1 MDYYQIIKRPL
12 QSEKSVTDRNSTNA
26 YYFEVNKKAN
36 KIQIKEAIEKLF
48 EVKTLSVRT
57 INKSGKKR
65 KYRNK
70 VFKTKSWKK
79 AIVTL
84 KEGNSIDLG
93 Y

>member
-12 QSEKSVTDRNSTNA
+12 SSEKSVSDRDSTNS
-26 YYFEVNKKAN
+26 YHFEVNKKVN
-36 KIQIKEAIEKLF
+36 KIQIKETIEKLF
-48 EVKTLSVRT
+48 DVTVLDVRT
-57 INKSGKKR
+57 LNKVGKKR

-70 VFKTKSWKK
+70 VYKTSGWKK

-84 KEGNSIDLG
+84 KDGDRIDLG

>member
-12 QSEKSVTDRNSTNA
+12 SSEKSVGDRDSTNS
-26 YYFEVNKKAN
+26 YHFEVNKKVN
-36 KIQIKEAIEKLF
+36 KIQIKETVEKLF
-48 EVKTLSVRT
+48 DVTVLGVRT
-57 INKSGKKR
+57 LNKVGKKR

-70 VFKTKSWKK
+70 VYQTSGWKK

-84 KEGNSIDLG
+84 KDGDRIDLG

>member
-12 QSEKSVTDRNSTNA
+12 SSEKSVGDRNSTNS
-26 YYFEVNKKAN
+26 YHFEVNKKVN
-36 KIQIKEAIEKLF
+36 KIQIKETIEKLF
-48 EVKTLSVRT
+48 DVTVLGVRT
-57 INKSGKKR
+57 LNKVGKKR

-70 VFKTKSWKK
+70 VYKTSGWKK

-84 KEGNSIDLG
+84 KEGDRIDLG

>member
-12 QSEKSVTDRNSTNA
+12 SSEKSVGDRETSNS
-26 YYFEVNKKAN
+26 YHFEVDRKVN
-36 KIQIKEAIEKLF
+36 KIQVKEAVEKLF
-48 EVKTLSVRT
+48 EVKVLAVRT
-57 INKSGKKR
+57 LNKVGKTR

-70 VFKTKSWKK
+70 IFKTSGWKK

-84 KEGNSIDLG
+84 KEGDRIDLG